1 LSFTDSDFLRYFSL
15 FLIKSGAGAEAKRQG
30 NSLLPAA
37 RHRDRQPVL
46 GPVNCAAPVFI
57 SMINNQF
64 HWENESGIEPIV
76 QVSSVDGTP
85 PENSRC
91 RS

>member
-1 LSFTDSDFLRYFSL
+1 VIFFVIFLFSL
-15 FLIKSGAGAEAKRQG
+15 SKPGAGEEAKLQG

-37 RHRDRQPVL
+37 RHQNRQPVL
-46 GPVNCAAPVFI
+46 GPADCAVPVFI